1 MRVRRSFVLAL
12 IAVPSVLCL
21 LGAGKGAGE
30 NSPTF
35 KADVMPILQKY
46 CLPCHAEESFNPS
59 ALALDDH
66 ALLLKGGEHGAAVV
80 PGKPD
85 ESLLLRKVMDDPP
98 FGDRM
103 PMRPKRRKNPDQRPT
118 RLTEEEVRVLREWVA
133 AGAKND

>member
-1 MRVRRSFVLAL
+1 MPVRRSFVLVM
-12 IAVPSVLCL
+12 IAVPSVFGL
-21 LGAGKGAGE
+21 LGAGRGTGE
-30 NSPTF
+30 SAPTF
-35 KADVMPILQKY
+35 KADVMPIFQRH

-66 ALLLKGGEHGAAVV
+66 GLLMKGGEHGAAVV

-85 ESLLLRKVMDDPP
+85 ESLLMKKVTDDPP

-118 RLTEEEVRVLREWVA
+118 RLTEEEIGVLREWVS